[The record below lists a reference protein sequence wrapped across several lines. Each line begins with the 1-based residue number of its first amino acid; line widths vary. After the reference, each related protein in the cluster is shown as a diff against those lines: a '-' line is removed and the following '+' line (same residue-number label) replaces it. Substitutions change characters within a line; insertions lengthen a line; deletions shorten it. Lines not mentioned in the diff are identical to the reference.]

1 MKGIYEPVVPALHPL
16 TVIDWHPSPSR
27 LTLTNLS
34 APCALKSCY
43 FAVYYCSIQ
52 KQFFSMHLRQ
62 QRRLVR
68 WCEKTR
74 EKVCDLFYIASGY
87 SHREAG
93 LTLMLM
99 GDGICEWL
107 NGFNRNLQ
115 ISNSSMSLRN
125 GDVNGAE
132 GLWEHKLN
140 CTDTIT
146 HLQRFRL
153 TEKLPC

>member
-1 MKGIYEPVVPALHPL
+1 
-16 TVIDWHPSPSR
+16 
-27 LTLTNLS
+27 
-34 APCALKSCY
+34 
-43 FAVYYCSIQ
+43 
-52 KQFFSMHLRQ
+52 
-62 QRRLVR
+62 
-68 WCEKTR
+68 
-74 EKVCDLFYIASGY
+74 
-87 SHREAG
+87 
-93 LTLMLM
+93 MLM